1 MAIESSMSLNMKT
14 SLSIFVFLLFA
25 PAALMAASEGE
36 LEAGFINPGYHTK
49 PAWFKESFLDIRED
63 IEEAAGENRRLMLY
77 FYQDGCPYCEK
88 LLKDNFGNR
97 SIAGKTQEYFDVIA
111 INMWGD
117 REVTDLDGKLTTE
130 KNFARGLD
138 VQYTPTLLFLD
149 ESGGLVTRLNGYFP
163 PHQFGAVLDYVG
175 GRKEKEIDIRSY
187 VAGQAPAEASGKL
200 HVEDGF
206 LTAPVD
212 LSAQNGQPL
221 LVLFEQKQCP
231 ECDELHLDIL
241 QREPVRK
248 SLDQYRVALLDLW
261 STDAITTPQ
270 GDRTTVRAW
279 ADALDI
285 RYAPSMLIFD
295 REGREVFRTEA
306 YLKAFHVHGAL
317 DYVLDGD
324 YLKEPEFQRY
334 LQVRREDMEAR
345 GIVVDMME

>member
-1 MAIESSMSLNMKT
+1 MSKT
-14 SLSIFVFLLFA
+14 SLPILVFLL
-25 PAALMAASEGE
+25 LMPTLLLAASEGE
-36 LEAGFINPGYHTK
+36 LEAGFVNPGYHTK

-63 IEEAAGENRRLMLY
+63 IEEAAGESRRVMLY

-97 SIAGKTQEYFDVIA
+97 GIAGKTQQHFDVIA

-117 REVTDLDGKLTTE
+117 REVTGVNGELTTE
-130 KNFARGLD
+130 KNFARDLE

-149 ESGGLVTRLNGYFP
+149 ESGAPVTRLNGYFP
-163 PHQFGAVLDYVG
+163 PHQFNIVLDYVA

-187 VAGQAPAEASGKL
+187 LAQQAPVEASGKL
-200 HVEDGF
+200 HLEEGF

-212 LSAQNGQPL
+212 LSAQGEKPL

-231 ECDELHLDIL
+231 ECDELHLDIF

-270 GDRTTVRAW
+270 GGRTTVRAW

-295 REGREVFRTEA
+295 SEGSEVFRTEA

-324 YLKEPEFQRY
+324 YLSEPEFQRY
-334 LQVRREDMEAR
+334 LQVRREEMEAR
-345 GIVVDMME
+345 GIKVDMME

>member
-1 MAIESSMSLNMKT
+1 MKKP
-14 SLSIFVFLLFA
+14 SLSILLFLLLA
-25 PAALMAASEGE
+25 PTLLMAASEGE
-36 LEAGFINPGYHTK
+36 LEAGFVNPGYHTK

-63 IEEAAGENRRLMLY
+63 LEEAAGESRRVMLY

-97 SIAGKTQEYFDVIA
+97 GIAGKTQQHFDVIA

-117 REVTDLDGKLTTE
+117 REVTGVDGELTTE
-130 KNFARGLD
+130 KDFARNLE

-149 ESGGLVTRLNGYFP
+149 ESGAPVTRLNGYFP
-163 PHQFGAVLDYVG
+163 PHQFNIVLDYVAG
-175 GRKEKEIDIRSY
+175 KKEKEIDIRSY
-187 VAGQAPAEASGKL
+187 LAQQAPVEASGKL
-200 HVEDGF
+200 HLEEDF

-212 LSAQNGQPL
+212 LSTQGEQPL

-231 ECDELHLDIL
+231 ECDELHLDIF

-270 GDRTTVRAW
+270 GDQTTVRAW

-295 REGREVFRTEA
+295 REGSEVFRTEA

-324 YLKEPEFQRY
+324 YLSEPEFQRY
-334 LQVRREDMEAR
+334 LQVRREEMEAR
-345 GIVVDMME
+345 GIKVDMME

>member
-1 MAIESSMSLNMKT
+1 MKT
-14 SLSIFVFLLFA
+14 SLTILVFLFFA
-25 PAALMAASEGE
+25 PTALMAASEGE

-63 IEEAAGENRRLMLY
+63 IEEATAENRRLMLY

-97 SIAGKTQEYFDVIA
+97 AISGKTQQHFDVIA

-117 REVTDLDGKLTTE
+117 REVTGVDGELTTE
-130 KNFARGLD
+130 KSFARNLD

-149 ESGGLVTRLNGYFP
+149 ESGALVTRLNGYFP
-163 PHQFGAVLDYVG
+163 PHQFSTVLDYVAG
-175 GRKEKEIDIRSY
+175 KKEKEIDIRSY
-187 VAGQAPAEASGKL
+187 VAQQAPAETSGKL
-200 HVEDGF
+200 HVEEGF

-212 LSAQNGQPL
+212 LSVKGEKPL
-221 LVLFEQKQCP
+221 LVLFEQKQCL

-241 QREPVRK
+241 KRQPVRK

-261 STDAITTPQ
+261 STDAITTPAGEQ
-270 GDRTTVRAW
+270 TTVRQW

-295 REGREVFRTEA
+295 REGSEVFRTEA

-317 DYVLDGD
+317 DYVLDGE
-324 YLKEPEFQRY
+324 YLREPEFQRY
-334 LQVRREDMEAR
+334 LQVRREEMEAK
-345 GIVVDMME
+345 GIKVDLME

>member
-1 MAIESSMSLNMKT
+1 MSQTMKT
-14 SLSIFVFLLFA
+14 SLTILVFLFFA
-25 PAALMAASEGE
+25 PATLMAASKGE

-63 IEEAAGENRRLMLY
+63 IEDATSENRRLMLY

-97 SIAGKTQEYFDVIA
+97 AISGKTQQHFDVIA

-117 REVTDLDGKLTTE
+117 REVTGVDGELTTE
-130 KNFARGLD
+130 KSFARNLD

-149 ESGGLVTRLNGYFP
+149 ESGALVTRLNGYFP
-163 PHQFGAVLDYVG
+163 PHQFSTVLDYVAG
-175 GRKEKEIDIRSY
+175 KKEKEIDIRSY
-187 VAGQAPAEASGKL
+187 VAQQAPAEASGKL
-200 HVEDGF
+200 HVEEGF

-212 LSAQNGQPL
+212 LSVKGEKPL
-221 LVLFEQKQCP
+221 LVLFEQKQCL

-261 STDAITTPQ
+261 STDAITTPAGEQ
-270 GDRTTVRAW
+270 TTVRQW

-295 REGREVFRTEA
+295 RQGSEVFRTEA

-317 DYVLDGD
+317 DYVLDGE
-324 YLKEPEFQRY
+324 YLREPEFQRY
-334 LQVRREDMEAR
+334 LQVRREEMEAK
-345 GIVVDMME
+345 GIKVDLME

>member
-1 MAIESSMSLNMKT
+1 MSQTMKT
-14 SLSIFVFLLFA
+14 ILTILVFLLFA

-36 LEAGFINPGYHTK
+36 LQAGFVNPGYHTK

-63 IEEAAGENRRLMLY
+63 IEEAAAQNRRLMLY

-149 ESGGLVTRLNGYFP
+149 EQGELVTRLNGYFP
-163 PHQFGAVLDYVG
+163 PHQFTAMLDYVG
-175 GRKEKEIDIRSY
+175 GKKEKETDIRSY
-187 VAGQAPAEASGKL
+187 VASQAPAEASGKL
-200 HVEDGF
+200 HVEEGF

-212 LSAQNGQPL
+212 LSVKGEKPL

-241 QREPVRK
+241 QREQVRK
-248 SLDQYRVALLDLW
+248 SLDRYRVALLDLW
-261 STDAITTPQ
+261 STDAITTPEGKQ
-270 GDRTTVRAW
+270 TTVRQW
-279 ADALDI
+279 ADALNI
-285 RYAPSMLIFD
+285 RYAPSMLIFNTKGQ
-295 REGREVFRTEA
+295 EAFRTEA

-317 DYVLDGD
+317 DYVLDGE
-324 YLKEPEFQRY
+324 YLREPEFQRY
-334 LQVRREDMEAR
+334 LQVRREEMEAR
-345 GIVVDMME
+345 GIKVDMME

>member
-1 MAIESSMSLNMKT
+1 MDKNMSTT
-14 SLSIFVFLLFA
+14 SLSILVFLLLA
-25 PAALMAASEGE
+25 PALLMAASEGE
-36 LEAGFINPGYHTK
+36 LEAGFVNPGYHTK
-49 PAWFKESFLDIRED
+49 PAWFKESFLDMRED
-63 IEEAAGENRRLMLY
+63 IEEAAGESRRVMLY

-97 SIAGKTQEYFDVIA
+97 GIAGKTQQHFDVIA

-117 REVTDLDGKLTTE
+117 REVTGVNGELTTE
-130 KNFARGLD
+130 KNFARNLE

-149 ESGGLVTRLNGYFP
+149 ESGAPVTRLNGYFP
-163 PHQFGAVLDYVG
+163 PHQFTIVLDYVA

-187 VAGQAPAEASGKL
+187 LAQQAPAEASGKL
-200 HVEDGF
+200 HLEEGF

-212 LSAQNGQPL
+212 LSAQGEQPL

-231 ECDELHLDIL
+231 ECDELHLDIF

-270 GDRTTVRAW
+270 GDQTTVRAW

-295 REGREVFRTEA
+295 REGSEVFRTEA

-324 YLKEPEFQRY
+324 YLREPEFQRY
-334 LQVRREDMEAR
+334 LQVRREEMEAR
-345 GIVVDMME
+345 GVVVDMME

>member
-1 MAIESSMSLNMKT
+1 MKT
-14 SLSIFVFLLFA
+14 SLTILVFLFFA
-25 PAALMAASEGE
+25 PTALMAASEGE

-63 IEEAAGENRRLMLY
+63 IEEATAENRRLMLY

-97 SIAGKTQEYFDVIA
+97 AISGKTQQHFDVIA

-117 REVTDLDGKLTTE
+117 REVTGVDGELTTE
-130 KNFARGLD
+130 KSFARNLD

-149 ESGGLVTRLNGYFP
+149 ESGALVTRLNGYFP
-163 PHQFGAVLDYVG
+163 PHQFSTVLDYVAG
-175 GRKEKEIDIRSY
+175 KKEKEIDIRSY
-187 VAGQAPAEASGKL
+187 VAQQAPAEASGKL
-200 HVEDGF
+200 HVEEGF

-212 LSAQNGQPL
+212 LSVKGEKPL
-221 LVLFEQKQCP
+221 LVLFEQKQCL

-241 QREPVRK
+241 KRQPVRK

-261 STDAITTPQ
+261 STDAITTPAGEQ
-270 GDRTTVRAW
+270 TTVRQW

-295 REGREVFRTEA
+295 REGSEVFRTEA

-317 DYVLDGD
+317 DYVLDGE
-324 YLKEPEFQRY
+324 YLREPEFQRY
-334 LQVRREDMEAR
+334 LQVRREEMEAK
-345 GIVVDMME
+345 GIKVDLME

>member
-1 MAIESSMSLNMKT
+1 MSKT
-14 SLSIFVFLLFA
+14 SLPILVFLL
-25 PAALMAASEGE
+25 LMPTLLLAASEGE
-36 LEAGFINPGYHTK
+36 LEAGFVNPGYHTK

-63 IEEAAGENRRLMLY
+63 IEEAAGESRRVMLY

-97 SIAGKTQEYFDVIA
+97 GIAGKTQQHFDVIA

-117 REVTDLDGKLTTE
+117 REVTGVNGELTTE
-130 KNFARGLD
+130 KNFARDLE

-149 ESGGLVTRLNGYFP
+149 ESGAPVTRLNGYFP
-163 PHQFGAVLDYVG
+163 PHQFNIVLDYVA

-187 VAGQAPAEASGKL
+187 LAQQAPVEASGKL
-200 HVEDGF
+200 HLEEGF

-212 LSAQNGQPL
+212 LSAQGEKPL

-231 ECDELHLDIL
+231 ECDELHLDIF

-270 GDRTTVRAW
+270 GGRTTVSAW

-295 REGREVFRTEA
+295 SEGSEVFRTEA

-324 YLKEPEFQRY
+324 YLSEPEFQRY
-334 LQVRREDMEAR
+334 LQVRREEMEAR
-345 GIVVDMME
+345 GIKVDMME

>member
-1 MAIESSMSLNMKT
+1 MSQTMKT
-14 SLSIFVFLLFA
+14 SLTILVFLFFT

-63 IEEAAGENRRLMLY
+63 IEEATAENRRLMLY

-97 SIAGKTQEYFDVIA
+97 AISGKTQQHFDVIA

-117 REVTDLDGKLTTE
+117 REVTGVDGELTTE
-130 KNFARGLD
+130 KSFARNLD

-149 ESGGLVTRLNGYFP
+149 ESGALVTRLNGYFP
-163 PHQFGAVLDYVG
+163 PHQFSTVLDYVAG
-175 GRKEKEIDIRSY
+175 KKEKEIDIRSY
-187 VAGQAPAEASGKL
+187 VAQQAPAEASGKL
-200 HVEDGF
+200 HVEEGF

-212 LSAQNGQPL
+212 LSVKGEKPL
-221 LVLFEQKQCP
+221 LVLFEQKQCL

-241 QREPVRK
+241 KRQPVRK

-261 STDAITTPQ
+261 STDAITTPAGEQ
-270 GDRTTVRAW
+270 TTVRQW

-295 REGREVFRTEA
+295 RQGSEVFRTEA

-317 DYVLDGD
+317 DYVLDGE
-324 YLKEPEFQRY
+324 YLREPEFQRY
-334 LQVRREDMEAR
+334 LQVRREEMEAK
-345 GIVVDMME
+345 GIKVDLME

>member
-1 MAIESSMSLNMKT
+1 MSQTMKT
-14 SLSIFVFLLFA
+14 SLTILVFLFFT

-63 IEEAAGENRRLMLY
+63 IEDATSENRRLMLY

-97 SIAGKTQEYFDVIA
+97 AISEKTQQHFDVIA

-117 REVTDLDGKLTTE
+117 REVTGVDGELTTE
-130 KNFARGLD
+130 KSFARNLD

-149 ESGGLVTRLNGYFP
+149 ESGALVTRLNGYFP
-163 PHQFGAVLDYVG
+163 PHQFSTVLDYVAG
-175 GRKEKEIDIRSY
+175 KKEKEIDIRSY
-187 VAGQAPAEASGKL
+187 VAQQAPAEASGKL
-200 HVEDGF
+200 HVEEGF

-212 LSAQNGQPL
+212 LSVKGEKPL
-221 LVLFEQKQCP
+221 LVLFEQKQCL

-241 QREPVRK
+241 KRQPVRK

-261 STDAITTPQ
+261 STDAITTPAGEQ
-270 GDRTTVRAW
+270 TTVRQW

-295 REGREVFRTEA
+295 REGSEIFRTEA

-317 DYVLDGD
+317 DYVLDGE
-324 YLKEPEFQRY
+324 YLREPEFQRY
-334 LQVRREDMEAR
+334 LQVRREEMEAK
-345 GIVVDMME
+345 GIKVDLME